1 MVTVSD
7 PASGPS
13 VPVNP
18 MAQAIAQAKAALAEL
33 ERVAGPQSP
42 APEITG
48 LLLELAEADEAFEEG
63 VRALDF
69 DSDELNALCS
79 RAIDAERAVTNHARQ
94 VAGLP
99 PR

>member
-18 MAQAIAQAKAALAEL
+18 MAQAKAALAEL
-33 ERVAGPQSP
+33 ERVAGLQSP